1 MKRLLAVF
9 LTLLTL
15 LALLAGCGEGKT
27 TSAPSPDGTNSSE
40 SKTEASV
47 SDVPSSPDKTAT
59 PTPETSEA
67 SESTQT
73 PTPSSTTTTPTST
86 PTPPPTVAA
95 GMTEEEMNVLPVGQY
110 TIVPKGSDKG
120 LSYANKE
127 SNNRVDIP
135 VTVGGELNT
144 FTIVYQTHKEDPY
157 YLVFAGEDSMH
168 VLAPEGF
175 LSPKITDKLVFV
187 GKARQS
193 SETAS
198 TKYFDDKRESI
209 QWHITENKDGT
220 YTFSNNQY
228 DSWLLSYK
236 DGKFCMEEQDKAT
249 GITSF
254 ELKMEKRGG
263 GKAFLQYIS
272 DEGNVVVRVPSDIFM
287 RVKKLTDE
295 MLQIWANNLDDA
307 YNSYIELTSFV
318 AYESIVVKAYEPSPH
333 IGYVWND
340 NSHYNVITIEK
351 SFIVTDLGKMAMRS
365 KKYGVVDWNFCALH
379 EMGHMFDNQQ
389 PWYFEAE
396 MMTDL
401 KVAYVLEK
409 NGACAAPSE
418 FNSPDYFYADRNAE
432 HAQVEACYR
441 KLSKNG
447 VGIAESLEYG
457 AYSAALKFVEI
468 QRQIDDENWTVFKQA
483 YAALRQEGI
492 TTYKKYERF
501 ENFVQKLSDISGKD
515 VRALFTDAEWAVYM
529 TKYGYTG

>member
-1 MKRLLAVF
+1 
-9 LTLLTL
+9 
-15 LALLAGCGEGKT
+15 
-27 TSAPSPDGTNSSE
+27 
-40 SKTEASV
+40 
-47 SDVPSSPDKTAT
+47 
-59 PTPETSEA
+59 
-67 SESTQT
+67 
-73 PTPSSTTTTPTST
+73 
-86 PTPPPTVAA
+86 
-95 GMTEEEMNVLPVGQY
+95 
-110 TIVPKGSDKG
+110 
-120 LSYANKE
+120 
-127 SNNRVDIP
+127 
-135 VTVGGELNT
+135 
-144 FTIVYQTHKEDPY
+144 
-157 YLVFAGEDSMH
+157 MH

-209 QWHITENKDGT
+209 QWHITENEDGT
-220 YTFSNNQY
+220 YTFSNNQH

-236 DGKFCMEEQDKAT
+236 DGALCMEEQDKAT

-351 SFIVTDLGKMAMRS
+351 SFMVTDLGKMAMRS
-365 KKYGVVDWNFCALH
+365 KKYGAVDWNFCALH

-418 FNSPDYFYADRNAE
+418 FNSTDYFYADRNAE
-432 HAQVEACYR
+432 HAQVEECYR

-483 YAALRQEGI
+483 YAELRQEGI

-515 VRALFTDAEWAVYM
+515 VRALFTDAEWNVYM